1 MKREKEVKIRKR
13 TVNSDDSDDFVE
25 VKKREIES
33 ISESTYFNSGENQS
47 KKERIL
53 RIATQRLHDIFY
65 LLKVSK
71 ENTNKCRT
79 NTTNFYSFLL
89 LYYFLFHLFLEY
101 LRIVTR
107 RDYQTWYKNVK
118 SFYPETY
125 LLLYSNLHNFMFKVK
140 MYCNVYFA
148 ERCSGA
154 ATLSTK

>member
-53 RIATQRLHDIFY
+53 KIVTQRLLDNFY
-65 LLKVSK
+65 QLKVSN
-71 ENTNKCRT
+71 ENTSEVKMKT
-79 NTTNFYSFLL
+79 ENFYSFSI
-89 LYYFLFHLFLEY
+89 LYYFLFHLFLEC

-107 RDYQTWYKNVK
+107 RDYQTWYNVK
-118 SFYPETY
+118 SFYPEFVY
-125 LLLYSNLHNFMFKVK
+125 CNHHNFNSMFKVK
-140 MYCNVYFA
+140 MFCDVYFA
-148 ERCSGA
+148 ERGSGD
-154 ATLSTK
+154 ATLSKK